1 MRDAFAE
8 FGLERRP
15 WVEPEVVLARYHELA
30 AIRHP
35 DKCGGDSSPLVR
47 LNEARGILS
56 SPSSRLRHLLNFLP
70 GTETGKFQPDFE
82 MFSKVGLLVRQAEQI
97 SAKKEATTEAL
108 EKAILEML
116 ALIAQRLEA
125 LEENIRQLD
134 SRWPGVSPGEL
145 AVLAEEISFLEKWK
159 KSLRE
164 ARTLLLGG

>member
-1 MRDAFAE
+1 
-8 FGLERRP
+8 
-15 WVEPEVVLARYHELA
+15 
-30 AIRHP
+30 
-35 DKCGGDSSPLVR
+35 
-47 LNEARGILS
+47 
-56 SPSSRLRHLLNFLP
+56 
-70 GTETGKFQPDFE
+70 

-134 SRWPGVSPGEL
+134 SRWPGVLPGEL
-145 AVLAEEISFLEKWK
+145 AVLAEEISFLEKWR